1 MPVLPFLMLM
11 FAPAD
16 TPLLPMDEWV
26 HDWEVQRDFTLAVAD
41 KMPTEFYNFKATP
54 EEMGF
59 GGMMLHLAAAIRFRF
74 EQVSG
79 VKPEIDLQASKKDDV
94 LRIVRESFDYA
105 IRVLPKI
112 PAERLARSYQVDWE
126 GRKECIGRQIL
137 LAMFAHTAH
146 HRAQLEVYLRLKGI
160 VPPAYTF

>member
-1 MPVLPFLMLM
+1 M

-16 TPLLPMDEWV
+16 ASLLTIDEWV
-26 HDWEVQRDFTLAVAD
+26 HDWEVQRDFTLAVIAKMAAD
-41 KMPTEFYNFKATP
+41 SFNFRATP

-59 GGMMLHLAAAIRFRF
+59 AGMALHLAGALRLRF

-79 VKPEIDLQASKKDDV
+79 VKCEVDTKASSKDDV
-94 LRIVRESFDYA
+94 LRIVRDSFDYA

-112 PAERLARSYQVDWE
+112 PAERLERSYQVDWE
-126 GRKECIGRQIL
+126 GRKECIGRQII
-137 LAMFAHTAH
+137 LAMLVHTAH

-160 VPPAYTF
+160 APPVYTF